1 MPRGWAPTPWL
12 SFHVTPNEMELIWVF
27 ALIWMLF
34 WCQGIFILSC
44 VLCSSHRHMAQIWRA
59 LFAYCSCRRPQAG
72 GHGGRSFWLTQWR
85 RGGRGGRVSRAPEGA
100 AGSKM
105 AARCAWGGRE
115 VLLRCVW
122 AGVTLSSRLRCP
134 RVLHAFLRMSGEI
147 NVGFLCLFLGEMF
160 AP

>member
-1 MPRGWAPTPWL
+1 MAALGESINVPDFFCDASRL
-12 SFHVTPNEMELIWVF
+12 STNSMAVLPHVTPNEMEFIWVF

-34 WCQGIFILSC
+34 WCQGIFILSR

-105 AARCAWGGRE
+105 AARRAWGRAGGAAPVRVSRSNV
-115 VLLRCVW
+115 VLTAALPSCFTR
-122 AGVTLSSRLRCP
+122 LS
-134 RVLHAFLRMSGEI
+134 
-147 NVGFLCLFLGEMF
+147 
-160 AP
+160 